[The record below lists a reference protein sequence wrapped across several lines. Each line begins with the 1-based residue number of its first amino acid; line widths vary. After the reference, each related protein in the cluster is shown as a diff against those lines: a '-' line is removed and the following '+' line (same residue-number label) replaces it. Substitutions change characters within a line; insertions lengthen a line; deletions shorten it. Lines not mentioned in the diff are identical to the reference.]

1 MAVTPWT
8 EQDSKVLNA
17 CSKVSAALMPLSHS
31 EREFV
36 FRFATDWLS
45 TLDGIERRLQS
56 PSEPING
63 SGKNRGGRPRKQQPP
78 MVQ

>member
-1 MAVTPWT
+1 MAVWT

-17 CSKVSAALMPLSHS
+17 CSKVSAALMGLSHS

-36 FRFATDWLS
+36 FRFTTDWLS
-45 TLDGIERRLQS
+45 TLDGIERRAQVS
-56 PSEPING
+56 PPPING
-63 SGKNRGGRPRKQQPP
+63 NGKNRGGRPRKFAPP